1 MALPAGWY
9 TDPGQSGGKRW
20 WDGVTWTEHLKL
32 PDKAATPTT
41 GPQSVPYGLGTVH
54 QPGYVPM
61 TNTSNYPSSVPS
73 RVVPISNKS
82 AWLSL
87 LFGVVAVGLTLVSFL
102 PGSSEL
108 WISGAGVIALLWGI
122 LAIANRVRDRATNSW
137 APVLGVLL
145 GLGATVIAVLGVD
158 PVALVNGTAGGLLPA
173 SSTTAAALANAPLRD
188 SAEPFVFNANPLLT
202 QDGVAVQKIA
212 TALNESYASGHST
225 LAAGQSWPQSL
236 RFTNTQVLSDSGK
249 PLATIAQGHYF
260 SYALSADK
268 KSYTFSVTT
277 AAHIESATYD
287 SATNRF
293 TFTCPSTDTTCVP
306 AR

>member
-1 MALPAGWY
+1 MPE
-9 TDPGQSGGKRW
+9 K
-20 WDGVTWTEHLKL
+20 V
-32 PDKAATPTT
+32 AAPTT
-41 GPQSVPYGLGTVH
+41 GPQATPYGLSTAH

-87 LFGVVAVGLTLVSFL
+87 LFGAVAVGLTLVSFL
-102 PGSSEL
+102 PGSPEL
-108 WISGAGVIALLWGI
+108 WVSGAGVIALLWGI
-122 LAIANRVRDRATNSW
+122 LAIANRVRDRATNAW
-137 APVLGVLL
+137 APVLGILL
-145 GLGATVIAVLGVD
+145 GIGATVIAVLGVH
-158 PVALVNGTAGGLLPA
+158 PLALVDSTA
-173 SSTTAAALANAPLRD
+173 SLANAPRPV

-202 QDGVAVQKIA
+202 QDGAEVQKVA
-212 TALNESYASGHST
+212 TVLNETYASGKST
-225 LAAGQSWPQSL
+225 LAAGQSWPQAL
-236 RFTNTQVLSDSGK
+236 RFTDTQVLSDTGK
-249 PLATIAQGHYF
+249 PLATIAKGHYF
-260 SYALSADK
+260 TYLLSADK

-287 SATNRF
+287 SAANRF